1 MGIPTKEIK
10 IVSVKEF
17 LNGKFQEKIIV
28 KAMFFH
34 EGKKVEKSSNLIGI
48 WFPKLSLRTTSGFSS
63 SSDPFLE
70 ENEEIKKEILK
81 GGVFLRITENEI
93 RCFIALESKILEKT
107 FVKPEWKPWKVFYLE
122 TLSQLLQS

>member
-1 MGIPTKEIK
+1 MGIPTKKIK
-10 IVSVKEF
+10 IISVEQF
-17 LNGKFQEKIIV
+17 LNKKFQEEIIV
-28 KAMFFH
+28 KVMFFH
-34 EGKKVEKSSNLIGI
+34 KGKKVEKTENLRGVF
-48 WFPKLSLRTTSGFSS
+48 FPILSLRTTSGFSS

-107 FVKPEWKPWKVFYLE
+107 FVKHEWKPWKVFYLE

>member
-1 MGIPTKEIK
+1 MEQ
-10 IVSVKEF
+10 F
-17 LNGKFQEKIIV
+17 LNKKFQEEIIV
-28 KAMFFH
+28 KVMFFH
-34 EGKKVEKSSNLIGI
+34 KGKKVEKTENLRGVF
-48 WFPKLSLRTTSGFSS
+48 FPILSLRTTSGFSS

-107 FVKPEWKPWKVFYLE
+107 FVKHEWKPWKVFYLE